1 MVEVTVHSAQELRDY
16 LLKYYPDDTYPKEG
30 LVIHLKPLPPK
41 GK

>member
-30 LVIHLKPLPPK
+30 LLIHLEYPK
-41 GK
+41 SEGK